1 MKLILAII
9 RDDYAADVLAAL
21 TEEGLSA
28 TRISSTG
35 GFWRRGNVTLMIGV
49 EDQAVDRTLDLI
61 NANAGPEIA
70 ATSGDAAHPPRRAT
84 VFVLGV
90 TEFEH
95 Y

>member
-35 GFWRRGNVTLMIGV
+35 GFWRRGGV
-49 EDQAVDRTLDLI
+49 ARGVRGWFRLFSTGRTRGTI
-61 NANAGPEIA
+61 
-70 ATSGDAAHPPRRAT
+70 TRRRGCRFCGSFT
-84 VFVLGV
+84 VGCGRRRGL
-90 TEFEH
+90 
-95 Y
+95 